1 MNTVNNP
8 LVDAYLAQLEREL
21 DGLPDA
27 VVRDIL
33 DGVREELAGLDADQA
48 EVIIEQ
54 LGDPAFI
61 AAEARAAAEPLSLSP
76 QREPRGYVFLTAMI
90 VALGGVII
98 PVVGW
103 VVGVV
108 MMWLSTSWRTW
119 EKWVA
124 TLTPLLVLIAG
135 YVATLIAKLAARPA
149 EGDGDLHGPRFENF
163 FPSANPFQ
171 AAYFEFRIDAI
182 VLFFASNFI
191 VGMWLLWRGLR
202 KPDAGGSAAG
212 KAAQRGGV
220 PVSRPKSVGYV
231 VTATL
236 LVALGGALVPLLGW
250 VVGIV
255 MVWASGAWRTWEK
268 WLATLLPLVT
278 VAVTV
283 VALLEVR
290 GWGAPPRYATYQPEP
305 MPFAIS
311 DVMWSAVLAFAAA
324 NCISGVVL
332 LWQAL
337 RRRG

>member
-8 LVDAYLAQLEREL
+8 LVDVYLAELEREL
-21 DGLPDA
+21 EGLPNA

-163 FPSANPFQ
+163 FPSTNPFQ

-182 VLFFASNFI
+182 VLSSHPTSSLGCGCCGAVCGNRMRA
-191 VGMWLLWRGLR
+191 VPQQERPR
-202 KPDAGGSAAG
+202 SA
-212 KAAQRGGV
+212 V
-220 PVSRPKSVGYV
+220 VSRSLVRSPS
-231 VTATL
+231 ATSSRQ
-236 LVALGGALVPLLGW
+236 PF
-250 VVGIV
+250 
-255 MVWASGAWRTWEK
+255 S
-268 WLATLLPLVT
+268 LP
-278 VAVTV
+278 
-283 VALLEVR
+283 
-290 GWGAPPRYATYQPEP
+290 
-305 MPFAIS
+305 
-311 DVMWSAVLAFAAA
+311 
-324 NCISGVVL
+324 
-332 LWQAL
+332 
-337 RRRG
+337 